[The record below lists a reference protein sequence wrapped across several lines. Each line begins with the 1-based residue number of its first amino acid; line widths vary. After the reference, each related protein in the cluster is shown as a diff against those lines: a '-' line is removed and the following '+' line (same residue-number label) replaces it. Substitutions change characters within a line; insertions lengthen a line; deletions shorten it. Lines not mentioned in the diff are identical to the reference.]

1 VRSRIIRLSALA
13 AGLVALWI
21 AGVLGLNSSVYSAA
35 RVVVDYVDAVE
46 SGDYETA
53 LSIAGIDDA
62 PTALPAAGSAVSGST
77 VTGTQTLSPDQ
88 TAVGVSYLVNREPA
102 QSRFDLQRGPRIAGL
117 FNSWR
122 FVTPP
127 TASIR
132 VDGGGAAT
140 VLINDA
146 EVPSGATATVLVPG
160 VYEMS
165 AGNQWLHSD
174 VTRLVATTPG
184 DEVNVALRLQPTDAL
199 VNEVTVA
206 FDEYL
211 QECSSR
217 DVLQPASC
225 PFGTTVNDRV
235 VGTPTWTITV
245 LPSISVTATDDL
257 SVATVTASGG
267 VATVTGTIQSL
278 FDGSLR
284 PLNRDVVFDLTAE
297 VTGLDRDSPALRI
310 D

>member
-1 VRSRIIRLSALA
+1 MRSRIIRLFALA
-13 AGLVALWI
+13 AGLAALWI

-53 LSIAGIDDA
+53 LSIAGISDA
-62 PTALPAAGSAVSGST
+62 PTALPAAGSSVSGST
-77 VTGTQTLSPDQ
+77 ITGTKTLSPDQ
-88 TAVGVSYLVNREPA
+88 TAVGVSYLVDRDPA

-117 FNSWR
+117 FNSWG

-127 TASIR
+127 TALIR

-146 EVPSGATATVLVPG
+146 EVPSGSTATVLVPG
-160 VYEMS
+160 VYKMS

-174 VTRLVATTPG
+174 VTRVVATAPG
-184 DEVNVALRLQPTDAL
+184 DEVNVALLLQPTDAL
-199 VNEVTVA
+199 INEVTVA

-235 VGTPTWTITV
+235 VGAPSWTITV

-278 FDGSLR
+278 FDGTLR

>member
-1 VRSRIIRLSALA
+1 MRSRIIRFVALG

-46 SGDYETA
+46 SGEFETA
-53 LSIAGIDDA
+53 LSIAGISEA
-62 PTALPAAGSAVSGST
+62 PTVLPASNAAVSGST
-77 VTGTQTLSPDQ
+77 ITGTQTLSADS
-88 TAVGVSYLVNREPA
+88 TAVGVSYVVNREPA
-102 QSRFDLQRGPRIAGL
+102 QSRFDLQRGPRTAGL
-117 FNSWR
+117 FNTWS
-122 FVTPP
+122 FVTSP

-132 VDGGGAAT
+132 FDGGGASS
-140 VLINDA
+140 VVVNDV
-146 EVPSGATATVLVPG
+146 EVPSGSEATVLVPG
-160 VYEMS
+160 VYDVS

-174 VTRLVATTPG
+174 VARVVATTPG
-184 DEVNVALRLQPTDAL
+184 DEINVALRLTPTEAL
-199 VNEVTVA
+199 INEVTVA

-235 VGTPTWTITV
+235 VGAPSWTITV
-245 LPSISVTATDDL
+245 LPSITVTATDDL
-257 SVATVTASGG
+257 SVATVSAAGG